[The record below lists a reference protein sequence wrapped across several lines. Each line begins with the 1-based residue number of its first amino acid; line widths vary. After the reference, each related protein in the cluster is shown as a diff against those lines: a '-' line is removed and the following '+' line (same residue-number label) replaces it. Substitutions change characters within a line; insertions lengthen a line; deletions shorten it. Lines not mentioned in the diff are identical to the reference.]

1 MVPTATPLN
10 APHDST
16 TPLELPFPIGVSLD
30 AGETVRR
37 LVYQHPFALL
47 PAIFGA
53 IGLEMFSLLIG
64 YAMGNFPET
73 IPFPPNVLLSLML
86 ITSLLA
92 VTILLVSYYVY
103 RHNVLIFTNVHLIYV
118 HQVGLFGRR
127 VSQLNFRNV
136 EDVSGHKKG
145 ILQTLFNYGDVM
157 IQSAGEVEKFIF
169 EKAPNPSEVA
179 DDALLR
185 HELCL
190 RNDAAH
196 GISHT

>member
-1 MVPTATPLN
+1 MANSTSTT
-10 APHDST
+10 APHDSL
-16 TPLELPFPIGVSLD
+16 TPLELPFPVGITLD
-30 AGETVRR
+30 EGETVRR

-53 IGLEMFSLLIG
+53 IGLELFSLLLG
-64 YAMGNFPET
+64 YAMGHFPET
-73 IPFPPNVLLSLML
+73 IPFPPTVTLALML
-86 ITSLLA
+86 VTTSLA
-92 VTILLVSYYVY
+92 VVILLVSYYVY

-118 HQVGLFGRR
+118 AQVGIFGRR

-145 ILQTLFNYGDVM
+145 ILQTIFNYGDVT
-157 IQSAGEVEKFIF
+157 IQSAGEMEKFIF
-169 EKAPNPSEVA
+169 DKAPDPSEVA

-190 RNDAAH
+190 RRDAAA
-196 GISHT
+196 GISND